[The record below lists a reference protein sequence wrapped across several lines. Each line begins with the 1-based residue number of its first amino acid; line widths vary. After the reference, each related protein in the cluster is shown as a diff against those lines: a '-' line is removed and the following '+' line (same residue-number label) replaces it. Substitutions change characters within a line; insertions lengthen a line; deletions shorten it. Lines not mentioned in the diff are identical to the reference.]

1 MSQKTMYSAI
11 NNSPVSTLAQNIS
24 ANTDTIE
31 LIDASVLPAAPNIAT
46 IGTDENAELVLYTGI
61 SGSSITGCTRG
72 FNGTSARAWTS
83 GSKVYRGFTAYDHD
97 TFRDNIVDLSSGKV
111 DKPQGAVSGNLAQ
124 YGSNGAITDSGK
136 KASDFATAQQGSK
149 ADTALQPIDGA
160 IANNFA
166 AFDTDGKPIDSGKK
180 ASDFATAQQGS
191 KADTALQPID
201 GAIANNF
208 AAFDTDGKP
217 IDSGKKASDFA
228 TAAQGTKA
236 ASAVQ
241 NVKIGGNALT
251 KDSSKAVDIVVN
263 AANGLAQLDGN
274 AKVPEILIPG
284 KYRRTHNF
292 NYDGMNLSTMFTE
305 TELHQK
311 TVAADFT
318 DIENGDYW
326 PITLNGTVKDYATGE
341 TKTLSNAV
349 FNLEANIQVYKQYGD
364 TAVPNHILF
373 CSRDLLPWAVKMR
386 SADTTW
392 YNDSETNPWRG
403 SHLFQT
409 LNAADGVL
417 PLVAATG
424 IGAHMYTGPNGGGMR
439 FLLETKA
446 TGATAAVS
454 WGWGDRGKLFLPTER
469 EVWGQDIWSEHTW
482 GGGAAVQWPV
492 FAGSLKHII
501 KGLGNGGSRY
511 SWWCQSS
518 YAGSAARFAH
528 VYNNGHPNGTGAAT
542 TWLSAPLC
550 FLFV

>member
-1 MSQKTMYSAI
+1 MYSAI

-124 YGSNGAITDSGK
+124 YGSNGAIT
-136 KASDFATAQQGSK
+136 
-149 ADTALQPIDGA
+149 
-160 IANNFA
+160 
-166 AFDTDGKPIDSGKK
+166 
-180 ASDFATAQQGS
+180 
-191 KADTALQPID
+191 
-201 GAIANNF
+201 
-208 AAFDTDGKP
+208 
-217 IDSGKKASDFA
+217 DSGKKASDFA

-373 CSRDLLPWAVKMR
+373 CSRDLLPWEVKMR

-424 IGAHMYTGPNGGGMR
+424 IGAHMYTGPNGGGMH

-501 KGLGNGGSRY
+501 KGLGNGGARY
-511 SWWCQSS
+511 TWWCQSS
-518 YAGSAARFAH
+518 CAGSAADFAI
-528 VYNNGHPNGTGAAT
+528 VSDGGYPSYTGAAT

>member
-180 ASDFATAQQGS
+180 ASDFATA
-191 KADTALQPID
+191 
-201 GAIANNF
+201 
-208 AAFDTDGKP
+208 
-217 IDSGKKASDFA
+217 
-228 TAAQGTKA
+228 AQGTKA

-263 AANGLAQLDGN
+263 AANGLAQLNGN
-274 AKVPEILIPG
+274 AKVPEFLIPG

-373 CSRDLLPWAVKMR
+373 CSRDLLPWTVKMR

-392 YNDSETNPWRG
+392 YDDSETNPWRG

-424 IGAHMYTGPNGGGMR
+424 IGAHMYAGTNGGGMR
-439 FLLETKA
+439 FLLESKA

-511 SWWCQSS
+511 TWWCQSS
-518 YAGSAARFAH
+518 YAGSAAHFAL
-528 VYNNGHPNGTGAAT
+528 VSNYGIPYGTGAAT

>member
-1 MSQKTMYSAI
+1 MAQKTMYPAI

-24 ANTDTIE
+24 VNADTIE

-61 SGSSITGCTRG
+61 NGSSITGCTRG
-72 FNGTSARAWTS
+72 FNGTTARAWTS
-83 GSKVYRGFTAYDHD
+83 GSKVFRGFTAYDHD
-97 TFRDNIVDLSSGKV
+97 TFRDNISDLSSGKV

-136 KASDFATAQQGSK
+136 KASDFATA
-149 ADTALQPIDGA
+149 
-160 IANNFA
+160 
-166 AFDTDGKPIDSGKK
+166 
-180 ASDFATAQQGS
+180 
-191 KADTALQPID
+191 
-201 GAIANNF
+201 
-208 AAFDTDGKP
+208 
-217 IDSGKKASDFA
+217 
-228 TAAQGTKA
+228 AQGTKA

-241 NVKIGGNALT
+241 NVKICGTALA
-251 KDSSKAVDIVVN
+251 KDSSKAVDIIVN

-274 AKVPEILIPG
+274 AKLPEILIPG

-373 CSRDLLPWAVKMR
+373 CSRDLLPWTVKMR

-392 YNDSETNPWRG
+392 YSESETNPWRG

-424 IGAHMYTGPNGGGMR
+424 IGAHMYAGPNGGGMR

-446 TGATAAVS
+446 TGATTATG
-454 WGWGDRGKLFLPTER
+454 WGWGDRGKIFLPTER
-469 EVWGQDIWSEHTW
+469 EVWGQDIWSEHTY

-511 SWWCQSS
+511 DWWCQSS
-518 YAGSAARFAH
+518 YAGSAAYFAT
-528 VYNNGHPNGTGAAT
+528 VNYGGYPNGTGAAA
-542 TWLSAPLC
+542 TWLGAPLC